1 MTRIY
6 LGLVIFLFSLAVVD
20 LTVGVSNDAV
30 NFLNSAIGSKVA
42 TFRTIIIV
50 AALGIF
56 LGAIF
61 STGMMDIARHGIF
74 NPSYFTF
81 KEVMTIFVAVMSS
94 DIILLDFFNTLGL
107 PTSTTVSMVF
117 ELLGGSFAIAT
128 LKAAGTPD
136 LPLGSLLNTS
146 KALSVITAI
155 FFSVPIA
162 FFFGLLIQYISRL
175 IFTFTYNN
183 KSLKWKIG
191 LFGGIAT
198 TAISYFIIIKGIGD
212 LSFLPGHIGEWIK
225 GHTGQMILY
234 VFVGST
240 ILMEFLYFLKIDV
253 LKILVLLGTFA
264 LAMSFAGNDL
274 VNFIGVPLA
283 GLSSYQDFAAN
294 GTDPSSFLMSSLNE
308 SARTPVF
315 ILAAAGV
322 IMIFALATSKK
333 AQNVVKTSVDLS
345 RQDEG
350 DEMFGSSRTAR
361 VLVRMSNGIS
371 TWIQEHTPVQVEAWI
386 NTRFNSEMAIND
398 NGAAFDKVR
407 ATVNLVVASL
417 LIALGTSLTLPLSTT
432 YVTFM
437 VAMGTSLADRAW
449 SRESAVF
456 RITGVI
462 SVIGGWFVTAAVAFG
477 LSYIIST
484 IMHFTG
490 NVGTCIIA
498 ALAMV
503 LIIRRNIIAPSKVD
517 SSNEDAIYAEMMK
530 TKDNDR
536 IVELLD
542 QHILG
547 FEKEYLDY
555 AQYAYQQITD
565 GFMMEDLRML
575 SKATDALREERDAI
589 KKSRRK
595 EMLALRRLDP
605 ADSMEKNTWFHLGIN
620 SCEEINYSLRRICDP
635 CLEHID
641 NNFTPMTD
649 EEKTEF
655 RPLRDNV
662 VYMIKKV
669 IEVIASGDFANA
681 YEVRDLCNKSEASLS
696 EVRKTLL
703 FRMQSSK
710 ENLTT
715 AYVYLNMIQESE
727 QIIITLR
734 HLLRAAHHYHYASDP
749 EHTTGFRDPQ
759 ENPNA

>member
-1 MTRIY
+1 M
-6 LGLVIFLFSLAVVD
+6 
-20 LTVGVSNDAV
+20 
-30 NFLNSAIGSKVA
+30 
-42 TFRTIIIV
+42 
-50 AALGIF
+50 
-56 LGAIF
+56 
-61 STGMMDIARHGIF
+61 
-74 NPSYFTF
+74 
-81 KEVMTIFVAVMSS
+81 
-94 DIILLDFFNTLGL
+94 
-107 PTSTTVSMVF
+107 
-117 ELLGGSFAIAT
+117 
-128 LKAAGTPD
+128 
-136 LPLGSLLNTS
+136 
-146 KALSVITAI
+146 
-155 FFSVPIA
+155 
-162 FFFGLLIQYISRL
+162 
-175 IFTFTYNN
+175 
-183 KSLKWKIG
+183 
-191 LFGGIAT
+191 
-198 TAISYFIIIKGIGD
+198 
-212 LSFLPGHIGEWIK
+212 
-225 GHTGQMILY
+225 
-234 VFVGST
+234 
-240 ILMEFLYFLKIDV
+240 
-253 LKILVLLGTFA
+253 
-264 LAMSFAGNDL
+264 
-274 VNFIGVPLA
+274 
-283 GLSSYQDFAAN
+283 
-294 GTDPSSFLMSSLNE
+294 
-308 SARTPVF
+308 
-315 ILAAAGV
+315 
-322 IMIFALATSKK
+322 
-333 AQNVVKTSVDLS
+333 
-345 RQDEG
+345 
-350 DEMFGSSRTAR
+350 
-361 VLVRMSNGIS
+361 
-371 TWIQEHTPVQVEAWI
+371 
-386 NTRFNSEMAIND
+386 
-398 NGAAFDKVR
+398 
-407 ATVNLVVASL
+407 
-417 LIALGTSLTLPLSTT
+417 
-432 YVTFM
+432 
-437 VAMGTSLADRAW
+437 
-449 SRESAVF
+449 ESAVF